1 MKRFNTLLKTSL
13 MLLLIAGVILVAASC
28 DMISGLIGG
37 HTHSLVK
44 VDKINATC
52 TEAGQEAYYTCSGC
66 DEIFSDA
73 DGENQ
78 LEAPKA
84 IAPLGHKIIGVV
96 GSEPTCTEAGVA
108 DSYKCSECNKLF
120 ADAKGEKEIE
130 AADTVPALGHTLV
143 HVEAKAVSCTENGNK
158 EYWGC
163 SVCSKIFADEA
174 ATTETTVADQT
185 IISSG
190 HSISKTEAKDAT
202 CTEDGNI
209 AYWSCSVCNKVYAD
223 EACKSEISA
232 ADVVVSAKGHSYSE
246 ELVIEGAVTNYE
258 PGESFNTTNLIVKL
272 DCSAC
277 DHAVVVTEYAIDKI
291 DNLQPE
297 DGEIMISY
305 QQDGKVYSASIKIV
319 VKHEHTTGSLVTAVE
334 PTCTEAG
341 SVAYY
346 ECTVC
351 KAKFE
356 DQEATKPIENIVVA
370 AKGHSGV
377 KTDANAS
384 TCTSEGNNEYWTCSV
399 CDCVF
404 ADEACTVATTVA
416 EQTLPVAEHET
427 EVKSDANGHWTEC
440 KNCDTY
446 KTESESHSGIAY
458 PDAAPVCTVCGTEFG
473 EASWDGWVLFR
484 PGIAEVTSGLVNSA
498 SHVNVGGIMAS
509 QYVFGANTAGAE
521 SVIWTNSEKS
531 QYHNGKY
538 TVRIP
543 TVGNNE
549 RYVYLY
555 VSNDGD
561 TAISFRIYSEN
572 YGDKGGVDVT
582 LGAGESGYFKYSVH
596 TGTTIGSNVNI
607 KLLSDLESETT
618 VTIYGYWHIDESEI
632 AELQIANRDQI
643 KVSYMEGE
651 KFDISNLILGTYIY
665 ANADGDFLSDNG
677 AELYYIANN
686 FKVSGL
692 ENGQVL
698 EEGNY
703 TVTVSFGGKSVQF
716 TVIVSSHTHAPE
728 YVAKKNATCTEDG
741 HEAYY
746 ICNVNNC
753 GQLFADAEGNTPIS
767 EITVLPAGHI
777 DSAAIPGFKPVCPRC
792 GLENGEV
799 RDPDGWV
806 HFAPGVVYN
815 DYYEGISGTVN
826 GADYISYEIGNYEG
840 NILATKFTFAAGT
853 PANASTAFWNDQ
865 DLAHNIKVPV
875 RQGGTQTVVVITNH
889 GTEDLII
896 SFGQVNSANDTG
908 SGTILVPA
916 GKTAAV
922 DFAITGGADLGN
934 NGWIAVRNE
943 VTTETSITL
952 YGYFNIENDAEGI
965 NIIKPADKLI
975 FSAGEMFT
983 AEGLRLKLTN
993 SHGSGAYY
1001 GQTEIYSNFST
1012 DLDGYVFTAADTGT
1026 KTVTVSFGGASV
1038 TYEIE
1043 IEAHKHILELV
1054 AGKAPV
1060 ACTEDGVED
1069 YYKCTVPGCT
1079 EIFSDAE
1086 GNNKIADPIVISCH
1100 TSTPTLPGE
1109 RIICAVCGVGYEVYA
1124 NDSLMPFAPGKPS
1137 DNPYY
1142 EGISGT
1148 VDGRDYITKEHITLD
1163 NGMPATKFNIAAGA
1177 PENASIALWCGG
1189 NNSRIPVRNGGT
1201 RVLMSLTNN
1210 GNVDVT
1216 ISIGAVDNSTD
1227 KGSGTI
1233 LVPAGQTV
1241 ALEFTVNG
1249 GADIGNNIW
1258 FAVRNSVE
1266 EATSITAY
1274 GYIDVTDDV
1283 DSIEISFQASKTT
1296 FAVGESFSAAG
1307 LGIRIKPDK
1316 AASGAYYGECTN
1328 YYTYTTNLDGVV
1340 FEEAGSYEV
1349 VVSFAGKTVTYQIT
1363 VE

>member
-1 MKRFNTLLKTSL
+1 MRKFNALLKTSV
-13 MLLLIAGVILVAASC
+13 MLLIIVGVLFTAASC
-28 DMISGLIGG
+28 DIIGGLIGG
-37 HTHSLVK
+37 HSHNLTEVE
-44 VDKINATC
+44 KIEATC
-52 TEAGQEAYYTCSGC
+52 TEAGQEAYYTCDGC
-66 DEIFSDA
+66 EEIFSDA
-73 DGENQ
+73 NGQNAI
-78 LEAPKA
+78 EAPKA
-84 IAPLGHKIIGVV
+84 IAPLGHKIVGVA
-96 GSEPTCTEAGVA
+96 GTEPTCTEAGVSDA
-108 DSYKCSECNKLF
+108 YQCTRCEQLF
-120 ADAKGEKEIE
+120 ADAKGETKIDAAE
-130 AADTVPALGHTLV
+130 ALPALGHTLV
-143 HVEAKAVSCTENGNK
+143 HIEANAVSCTENGNK
-158 EYWGC
+158 EYW
-163 SVCSKIFADEA
+163 V
-174 ATTETTVADQT
+174 
-185 IISSG
+185 
-190 HSISKTEAKDAT
+190 
-202 CTEDGNI
+202 
-209 AYWSCSVCNKVYAD
+209 CSVCNKVYAD
-223 EACKSEISA
+223 EAAQNETTVADQTIISEGHSLTKTDAKAANCTDDGNIDYWTCGKCGKVYADEAAKSEINI
-232 ADVVVSAKGHSYSE
+232 ADTVISAKGHAYSE
-246 ELVIEGAVTNYE
+246 TLVVEGAVTSYE
-258 PGESFNTTNLIVKL
+258 PGESFNTASLVVKL
-272 DCSAC
+272 DCADC
-277 DHAVVVTEYAIDKI
+277 DHTEIVSGYAIDKI

-297 DGEIMISY
+297 DGEILISY

-319 VKHEHTTGSLVTAVE
+319 VKHEHTTGSLVAAVE

-356 DQEATKPIENIVVA
+356 DQEATKPIENIIVA

-377 KTDANAS
+377 KTDAKAS

-399 CDCVF
+399 CGGVF
-404 ADEACTVATTVA
+404 ADETCTVATTVA

-446 KTESESHSGIAY
+446 KTESESHTGIAY

-484 PGIAEVTSGLVNSA
+484 PGIVEVVNGSITSA
-498 SHVNVGGIMAS
+498 SHVTVNGVMAS
-509 QYVFGANTAGAE
+509 QYVFGAASAGSENT
-521 SVIWTNSEKS
+521 IWTMSDR
-531 QYHNGKY
+531 HNYKDGKY
-538 TVRIP
+538 QVRIP

-643 KVSYMEGE
+643 KVSYKEGE

-665 ANADGDFLSDNG
+665 ANAEGDLLSDG
-677 AELYYIANN
+677 AAELFYIANN

-698 EEGNY
+698 EAGSY
-703 TVTVSFGGKSVQF
+703 TVTVSFGGKSF
-716 TVIVSSHTHAPE
+716 DITVIVSSHTHAPE
-728 YVAKKNATCTEDG
+728 FVAKKNASCTEDG

-746 ICNVNNC
+746 ICNVDNC

-865 DLAHNIKVPV
+865 DLVHNIKVPV
-875 RQGGTQTVVVITNH
+875 RQGGTSVIAVITNH

-896 SFGQVNSANDTG
+896 SFGQVDSGRDMG
-908 SGTILVPA
+908 SGTVLVPA

-943 VTTETSITL
+943 VTTETIITV

-1026 KTVTVSFGGASV
+1026 KTVTVSFGGQTV

-1043 IEAHKHILELV
+1043 VEAHKHVLKLV
-1054 AGKAPV
+1054 EGKAPV

-1086 GNNKIADPIVISCH
+1086 GNNKIAAPIVISCH

-1283 DSIEISFQASKTT
+1283 DSIEISFQPSKTT

-1340 FEEAGSYEV
+1340 FEEAGTYDV
-1349 VVSFAGKTVTYQIT
+1349 VVSFAGETVTYQIT